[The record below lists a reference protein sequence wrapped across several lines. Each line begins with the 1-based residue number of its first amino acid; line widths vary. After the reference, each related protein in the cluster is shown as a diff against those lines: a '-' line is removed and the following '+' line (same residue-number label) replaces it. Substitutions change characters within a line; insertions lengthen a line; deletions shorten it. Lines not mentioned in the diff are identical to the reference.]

1 MKQYNILGGIDIIS
15 NLEEHPQFKEKIV
28 NPDKYYGSNLNK
40 LVARDCRKDMMVM
53 NIDLIIN
60 DYNQNKLKIV
70 ESKHSREQLG
80 KGQHLLLKKLAQ
92 MGIDTYVVYGDE
104 PYETSKVYSYKAD
117 KEIIMNKQELI
128 NFLNNTK

>member
-1 MKQYNILGGIDIIS
+1 MKQYNILGGVDIIS

-28 NPDKYYGSNLNK
+28 NPDKYYGSDLNK
-40 LVARDCRKDMMVM
+40 LVAKDCKKDMMVM

-104 PYETSKVYSYKAD
+104 PYETSKVYSYKTD
-117 KEIIMNKQELI
+117 REKIMNKQELI

>member
-1 MKQYNILGGIDIIS
+1 MKQYNILGGIDVIS
-15 NLEEHPQFKEKIV
+15 NLEEHSQFKEKII
-28 NPDKYYGSNLNK
+28 NPDKYYGSDLNK
-40 LVARDCRKDMMVM
+40 LVAKDCRKDMMVM

-80 KGQHLLLKKLAQ
+80 HGQHLLLKKLAQ
-92 MGIDTYVVYGDE
+92 MGIDTYVVYGDA
-104 PYETSKVYSYKAD
+104 PYTNSRVYSYKTNRE
-117 KEIIMNKQELI
+117 KIMNRAELI

>member
-1 MKQYNILGGIDIIS
+1 MKQYNILGGVDAIS
-15 NLEEHPQFKEKIV
+15 VTEEHPQFKEKII
-28 NPDKYYGSNLNK
+28 NPDRYYGSDLNK
-40 LVARDCRKDMMVM
+40 LVAKDCRKDMMVM

-70 ESKHSREQLG
+70 ESKHSREELG
-80 KGQHLLLKKLAQ
+80 VGQHLLLKKLSQ

-104 PYETSKVYSYKAD
+104 PYEMSKVYSYKAD
-117 KEIIMNKQELI
+117 REILMNKQELI